1 MDPKHAQE
9 RPDIALAGIV
19 YGDIIY
25 WTTII
30 ASVIAAFGLVMT
42 FVSQAHH
49 IDPSFLLSEIWAGKH
64 VGQIWIDAVGEPPE
78 GHWYL
83 HHITT
88 SNGITMTGIALGVFS
103 VIPALLAS
111 AAVLFYERDILYGV
125 LAVIASL
132 ITVGAMLV

>member
-25 WTTII
+25 WTTIL
-30 ASVIAAFGLVMT
+30 ASVITAFGLIMT

-49 IDPSFLLSEIWAGKH
+49 IDPSFLLSEIWSGKSIE
-64 VGQIWIDAVGEPPE
+64 QIWIDAVGEPPE
-78 GHWYL
+78 GHWYI

-88 SNGITMTGIALGVFS
+88 SNGITMAGIALGVFS

-111 AAVLFYERDILYGV
+111 ALVLFKEGDILYGV
-125 LAVIASL
+125 LAVIAAF
-132 ITVGAMLV
+132 ITIGAMMV